1 MTYLIGI
8 DPGATGAIVV
18 MAALLAMTK
27 AQPKG
32 VLFSVL
38 FGLAPRFILR
48 QGVVRMETTLIRTI
62 KVIAISRSVMA
73 LGVKLSV
80 YKAKHKLK

>member
-1 MTYLIGI
+1 MVT
-8 DPGATGAIVV
+8 AT
-18 MAALLAMTK
+18 LLAMTK

-32 VLFSVL
+32 VLFSVIV
-38 FGLAPRFILR
+38 GLAPRFIIIK
-48 QGVVRMETTLIRTI
+48 GVVRMETTLIRTI

-73 LGVKLSV
+73 LGFKLSL

>member
-1 MTYLIGI
+1 M
-8 DPGATGAIVV
+8 V

-38 FGLAPRFILR
+38 FGLAPRFIIIK
-48 QGVVRMETTLIRTI
+48 GVVRMETTLIKTI
-62 KVIAISRSVMA
+62 KVMAISRSVMVDM
-73 LGVKLSV
+73 GS
-80 YKAKHKLK
+80 